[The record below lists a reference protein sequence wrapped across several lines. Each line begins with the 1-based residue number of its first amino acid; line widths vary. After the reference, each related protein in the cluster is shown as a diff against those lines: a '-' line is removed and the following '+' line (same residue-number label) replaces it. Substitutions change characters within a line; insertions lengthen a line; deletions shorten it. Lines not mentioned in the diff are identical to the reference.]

1 MNNLPD
7 IADFFII
14 APLSCLIGSVEE
26 VEKMAKFLIGIPK
39 VISTLGFCFECRHNL
54 IPKLMLP
61 YVWGQVDKHALC
73 LCQVAV
79 PREFLYHF

>member
-26 VEKMAKFLIGIPK
+26 VEKVFKFLIGIPK
-39 VISTLGFCFECRHNL
+39 VISTLGFCFECSQN
-54 IPKLMLP
+54 
-61 YVWGQVDKHALC
+61 
-73 LCQVAV
+73 
-79 PREFLYHF
+79 